1 MTDDEA
7 LDARERARLRRRDRE
22 AEAERRALL
31 KPGMGKVFKQIQD
44 KQRKVADATEAPR
57 PRVPRK
63 RPSA

>member
-1 MTDDEA
+1 
-7 LDARERARLRRRDRE
+7 
-22 AEAERRALL
+22 
-31 KPGMGKVFKQIQD
+31 MGKVFKQIQD